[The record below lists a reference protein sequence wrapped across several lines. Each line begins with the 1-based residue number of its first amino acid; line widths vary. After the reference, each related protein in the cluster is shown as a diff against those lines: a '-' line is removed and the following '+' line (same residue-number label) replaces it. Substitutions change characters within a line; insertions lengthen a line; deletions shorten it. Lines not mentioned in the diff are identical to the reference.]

1 MVYLKYIPS
10 LQKGIFLFCQKY
22 FLYQMGVFFTFSPYV
37 YEDKS
42 YHLHDFK
49 ILRLQTLFKM
59 STSAI
64 LLDFFPHNM
73 GYVNFPA
80 AKFQK
85 SAMFCQNK
93 KKSPFRKT
101 RTIVLLFL

>member
-10 LQKGIFLFCQKY
+10 LQKGIFLFWQKY

-49 ILRLQTLFKM
+49 ILKSQTLFKL
-59 STSAI
+59 STFAI
-64 LLDFFPHNM
+64 LLDFFP
-73 GYVNFPA
+73 P
-80 AKFQK
+80 
-85 SAMFCQNK
+85 
-93 KKSPFRKT
+93 
-101 RTIVLLFL
+101 